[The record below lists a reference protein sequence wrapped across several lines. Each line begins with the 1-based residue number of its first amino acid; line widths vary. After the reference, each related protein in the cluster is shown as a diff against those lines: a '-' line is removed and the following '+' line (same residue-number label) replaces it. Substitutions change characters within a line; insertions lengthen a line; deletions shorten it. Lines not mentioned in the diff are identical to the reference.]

1 MLFLCNSKTIIVNNK
16 DIITVVEIQ
25 VNTDEE
31 VSSITID
38 DRENTEEKPE
48 DQKRKIHQAKLEE
61 AHEILNKAVAMLLK
75 EARVNSFVDGEI
87 FPLPDHVNDEEVLN
101 DLLDIQLKITNLQY
115 KVSNLP
121 VA

>member
-1 MLFLCNSKTIIVNNK
+1 MYNLYAELTDLYHLQHQQNPQIIFNLTWRTC
-16 DIITVVEIQ
+16 IMF
-25 VNTDEE
+25 
-31 VSSITID
+31 
-38 DRENTEEKPE
+38 EEK
-48 DQKRKIHQAKLEE
+48 LEK

>member
-1 MLFLCNSKTIIVNNK
+1 MPAGPPDLILILFGDLVML
-16 DIITVVEIQ
+16 
-25 VNTDEE
+25 
-31 VSSITID
+31 
-38 DRENTEEKPE
+38 EEKL
-48 DQKRKIHQAKLEE
+48 KK

-75 EARVNSFVDGEI
+75 EDRVNSFVDGEI

-101 DLLDIQLKITNLQY
+101 ELLDIQMKITNLQY